1 MSIYK
6 TYKLSNSVVEYVE
19 LVTKITE
26 PRSAKQQLDFLFKLS
41 NELAYNYS
49 CVNYFA
55 PEIARRIIETLRST
69 NNTIED
75 AEAGGELDEIE
86 RIDYELMIQDAIE
99 RIQDATLPEKSF
111 FFTWI
116 DGEYFSV
123 DVDEDGELVEGWKY
137 DQKVESKKSYG
148 NLKEWID
155 EYKINIEKIE
165 VGMPIDSWEDDVYG
179 EEDAE

>member
-1 MSIYK
+1 M
-6 TYKLSNSVVEYVE
+6 LSTSVMEYVE

-26 PRSAKQQLDFLFKLS
+26 PRSAKQHLDFLFKLS
-41 NELAYNYS
+41 TELACTYM

-55 PEIARRIIETLRST
+55 PEIGRRIIQMLGAT
-69 NNTIED
+69 NNTIEN
-75 AEAGGELDEIE
+75 AAAAGELDEIE
-86 RIDYELMIQDAIE
+86 RVDYELMVQDAIE
-99 RIQDATLPEKSF
+99 RIQDAVLPEKSF

-137 DQKVESKKSYG
+137 DQKVDNKKAYG
-148 NLKEWID
+148 NLKEWMD
-155 EYKINIEKIE
+155 EYKINVEKVE
-165 VGMPIDSWEDDVYG
+165 VGMPIYSWDYD